1 MLEEEKGKREAELTE
16 KMEEIKSMFA
26 AIVLE
31 KAQAERNVEKAERG
45 FEKGGERR
53 REELSNANTVNFNTS
68 KSAGR
73 KESVDDAYRQM
84 FMKTL
89 HRKKENK
96 GP

>member
-1 MLEEEKGKREAELTE
+1 MG
-16 KMEEIKSMFA
+16 
-26 AIVLE
+26 
-31 KAQAERNVEKAERG
+31 
-45 FEKGGERR
+45 